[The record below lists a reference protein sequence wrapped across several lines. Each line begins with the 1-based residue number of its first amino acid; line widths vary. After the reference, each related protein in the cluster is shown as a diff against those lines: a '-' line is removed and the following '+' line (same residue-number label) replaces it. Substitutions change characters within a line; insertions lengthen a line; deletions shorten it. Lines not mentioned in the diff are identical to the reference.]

1 MRLKW
6 GTAIRQQRIYKGM
19 TQVKLAA
26 ALGVDQTAVSAWER
40 GAKAPTV
47 DNQLAIARAL
57 ACDARV
63 LFAFPDAA

>member
-1 MRLKW
+1 MRRLW
-6 GTAIRQQRIYKGM
+6 GTNIRNQRICKGL

-26 ALGVDQTAVSAWER
+26 ILGVDQTAVSAWER

-57 ACDARV
+57 GVDAR
-63 LFAFPDAA
+63 LIFAYPEAA